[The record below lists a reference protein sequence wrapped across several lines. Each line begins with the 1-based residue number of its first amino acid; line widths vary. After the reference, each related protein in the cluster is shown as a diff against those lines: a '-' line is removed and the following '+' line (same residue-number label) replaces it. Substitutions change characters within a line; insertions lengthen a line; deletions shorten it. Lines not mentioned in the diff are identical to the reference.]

1 MADETK
7 VKIDIG
13 SVEDVGEKLG
23 KGAAKGFKEG
33 VEDAVESLNSGD
45 LKKQFTKTFSVDGL
59 KKDLAEG
66 FKKGLAGSEKEQKR
80 QKNMAGLLKK
90 NAELSKKFTS
100 SIASGASKSQVLSA
114 GLKLAGNHV
123 VGMLKGMNP
132 YVAALKIAAETVKQF
147 LENYQKALQ
156 ASTKFVSSNS
166 LLTDK
171 ATMSMMQ
178 RTGQSAS
185 GAQGTMRSLDRM
197 GMSFEDLQSGQVTK
211 AQMAMFEEL
220 RKAETERLESI
231 AKVGGPVFEA
241 MQKGAVAISTA
252 KAQISDMFTFAY
264 AKSKG
269 VLQFAQSIQSFATQ
283 VGTAFWDAKDAMVPI
298 MDFAGEIM
306 SVVLDAIAPLTHSI
320 KDVIKM
326 VSGTFAILQPT
337 IATIGGVIK
346 ELMKSVSSVIST
358 IAKILGVYFK
368 IVAAKISIIVQ
379 VVGSII
385 EAVLMALQ
393 PVFDIIEMAAG
404 FMEEMLPIGKAM
416 EALQPILQL
425 VTTGIKILGA
435 MIGWV
440 VGKIGEYYKWLMT
453 KTMNFI
459 KDLVNMIPKAIHKM
473 VEGII
478 VLLNKIPGVK
488 IDSLGTYKEID
499 IAGALSKLNNAA
511 NDTLAAIQGDTFNYN
526 YGTGTTPVQSAPVA
540 NQNLFLNTYTIVN
553 D

>member
-1 MADETK
+1 MAEKQTVTATIDDDEIK
-7 VKIDIG
+7 KIG
-13 SVEDVGEKLG
+13 KQVG
-23 KGAAKGFKEG
+23 KGVTEG
-33 VEDAVESLNSGD
+33 IEEGITSLDSGA
-45 LKKQFTKTFSVDGL
+45 LRKKLASTFSMDGL
-59 KKDLAEG
+59 KKNFKESFQAGIEG
-66 FKKGLAGSEKEQKR
+66 NAKFVAKQKD
-80 QKNMAGLLKK
+80 MAVSLKK
-90 NAELSKKFTS
+90 NADLSKAFTN
-100 SIASGASKSQVLSA
+100 SIASGASKSQILSS

-132 YVAALKIAAETVKQF
+132 YVIALKAATEGIKAF
-147 LENYQKALQ
+147 LQGYQKTLEK
-156 ASTKFVSSNS
+156 SSKFITANS
-166 LLTDK
+166 LFTDK

-178 RTGQSAS
+178 RTGQSAT

-241 MQKGAVAISTA
+241 MQKGAIATSTA

-283 VGTAFWDAKDAMVPI
+283 VGDTFWDAKDAMVPI

-306 SVVLDAIAPLTHSI
+306 SVVLDAIAPLMGSV
-320 KDVIKM
+320 KDIINM
-326 VSGTFAILQPT
+326 ISGTFAILQPT

-358 IAKILGVYFK
+358 VAKILGVYFK
-368 IVAAKISIIVQ
+368 LIAAKISIIVQ
-379 VVGSII
+379 VVGAII
-385 EAVLMALQ
+385 EAILIALQ

-404 FMEEMLPIGKAM
+404 FMEQMLPIGKAM
-416 EALQPILQL
+416 DALQPVLNL

-453 KTMNFI
+453 KTMDFI

-473 VEGII
+473 VNGII
-478 VLLNKIPGVK
+478 NLLNKIPGVK

-526 YGTGTTPVQSAPVA
+526 YGTGTTPAQPAPVA